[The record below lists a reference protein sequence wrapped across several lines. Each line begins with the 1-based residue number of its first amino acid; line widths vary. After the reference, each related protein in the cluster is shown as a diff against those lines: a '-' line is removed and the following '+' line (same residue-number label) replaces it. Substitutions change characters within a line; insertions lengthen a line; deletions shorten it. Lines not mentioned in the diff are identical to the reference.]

1 MMRRSSAESDPS
13 AASGAARS
21 RPRRRLRPRLPQTL
35 VGRVFV
41 LYTVTLAVFALVGLT
56 LFFRFHVDQSLEEA
70 QQAAQMVNELAAQI
84 VTESAVIG
92 DFDTIQR
99 TLDKAVARSPFAS
112 ASYIDLAGGKLR
124 AASTQ
129 QARQEPPAWV
139 RARIAAHL
147 SDLNQVIT
155 AGGRDYGVLRLSF
168 DVERIAADLWLLIE
182 YAMLVAVAAL
192 AGGLLMILYPLKKW
206 LGTLDRALQVGQSA
220 QPERSPEIEPLIEGL
235 PREFRP
241 MVMALD
247 RTASILRTELQ
258 ARERALV
265 SLREVLADL
274 RAGPASGAGD
284 SDDLTQ
290 LSASVARLVAERE
303 ASREAL
309 ERARDAA
316 ESANRTKSE
325 FLANMSHEIRTPIN
339 GIVGMTDLV
348 LETAL
353 TDEQREYL
361 NTARSSADALM
372 AVVNDVLDFSKI
384 EVGRLVVE
392 HVRFDPREVA
402 IEACGVVRPM
412 VQAKRLV
419 LDCRV
424 GDDLPVSLVG
434 DPTRLRQVL
443 LNLLSNAVKFT
454 AQGRI
459 DLSLDCMPGED
470 GSPWLHAAV
479 RDTGIGIPPDKHA
492 QVFEAFAQ
500 ADASTTRRYGGSGLG
515 LSISRRLVE
524 LMGGRITLDSAPG
537 LGSTFRVVLPMLEP
551 RWPHD
556 AVEPARDDGR
566 PLGQVDADHAPA
578 SRVLVVEDQ
587 PANQLLMLRVLE
599 RSGCRVVLAAD
610 GEQAVQAFARGTFEC
625 VLMDVQMP
633 VKSGL
638 QATREIRVLERDRGT
653 PRTPIIAVTANAVVG
668 DREACLAAGMDDYLA
683 KPFAPR
689 QLRDT
694 LAKWIRR

>member
-1 MMRRSSAESDPS
+1 MRALPD
-13 AASGAARS
+13 
-21 RPRRRLRPRLPQTL
+21 RPRRRPRPRLPQTL

-56 LFFRFHVDQSLEEA
+56 LFFRFHVAQSLDEA
-70 QQAAQMVNELAAQI
+70 QQAAQMLNELAAQI

-99 TLDKAVARSPFAS
+99 TLDKAVARSPFVS
-112 ASYIDLAGGKLR
+112 AAYIDVAGGTLR
-124 AASTQ
+124 ATATQ
-129 QARQEPPAWV
+129 QNRQEPPAWV

-147 SDLNQVIT
+147 SDLNQVIA

-168 DVERIAADLWLLIE
+168 DAERIASDLWLLIE
-182 YAMLVAVAAL
+182 YALLVAVAAL

-274 RAGPASGAGD
+274 RAAPEAEAGEAGD
-284 SDDLTQ
+284 ADDLTQ

-348 LETAL
+348 LETSL
-353 TDEQREYL
+353 SDEQREYL

-372 AVVNDVLDFSKI
+372 AVVNDILDFSKI

-392 HVRFDPREVA
+392 HVRFDPREVT
-402 IEACGVVRPM
+402 IEACSMVRPM
-412 VQAKRLV
+412 VQAKRLT

-424 GDDLPVSLVG
+424 GDGVPVSLVG

-454 AQGRI
+454 ANGRI
-459 DLSLDCMPGED
+459 DVSLDCVPGED
-470 GSPWLHAAV
+470 GSTWLHAAV
-479 RDTGIGIPPDKHA
+479 RDTGIGIPPDKHR
-492 QVFEAFAQ
+492 QVFEAFTQ

-524 LMGGRITLDSAPG
+524 LMGGRMTLESSPG
-537 LGSTFRVVLPMLEP
+537 LGSTFRVVLPLLEP
-551 RWPHD
+551 RWSRE
-556 AVEPARDDGR
+556 AVAPARDDGR
-566 PLGQVDADHAPA
+566 SRGPVDPDDARA

-599 RSGCRVVLAAD
+599 RSGYRVVLAAD
-610 GEQAVQAFARGTFEC
+610 GEQAVQAVESGTFDA

-638 QATREIRVLERDRGT
+638 QAAREIRALEHDRGAS
-653 PRTPIIAVTANAVVG
+653 RTPIIAVTANAVLG

-683 KPFAPR
+683 KPFAPQ

-694 LAKWIRR
+694 LAKWLRR